1 MRVGFLA
8 LTVGMAVA
16 IENAGNT
23 LCHVAKEQSVML
35 KRAVTLM
42 FAFTLAAG
50 SLASAQERKDLQ
62 VFRDISN
69 SVNRYT
75 QFTIFDN
82 IEASVTDGNV
92 VLSGWV
98 TMPYKKN
105 DIERRIRKIDGVMMV
120 ENKIDVLPVS
130 QFDDE
135 LRYRIARA
143 IYSNSSFWNYAAM
156 ANPPIHIV
164 VNRGR
169 VTLTGVV
176 QSNVERMLARSLA
189 TGFGS
194 FEVKNALK
202 TDEEIRTELEKI
214 GSN

>member
-1 MRVGFLA
+1 
-8 LTVGMAVA
+8 
-16 IENAGNT
+16 
-23 LCHVAKEQSVML
+23 ML
-35 KRAVTLM
+35 KKAVPLM
-42 FAFTLAAG
+42 FAFTL
-50 SLASAQERKDLQ
+50 LASTAFAQERKDLQ
-62 VFRDISN
+62 VFRDISD
-69 SVNRYT
+69 SVNRYS

-82 IEASVTDGNV
+82 IEASVTDGRV

-105 DIERRIRKIDGVMMV
+105 DLERRVRKIEGVNEV

-135 LRYRIARA
+135 LRFRIARA

-164 VNRGR
+164 VNHGR

-194 FEVKNALK
+194 FEVTNALK
-202 TDEEIRTELEKI
+202 TDDEVKAELEKI
-214 GSN
+214 GS